1 MLCSRCKK
9 NISVVFVAKLENGKE
24 KMEGYCLS
32 CATELGINPMG
43 KMMEQMGVDP
53 KELEAGMKDM
63 MENGGEGLAAEMQA
77 MMEEAGAD
85 SGILLPF
92 DDMDMDMG
100 SDDSEEPAGKENGP
114 MGFFSKMFQASG
126 FHEPEQE
133 SEPSDTKTA
142 RPKRRRDKKRKNLE
156 TYGVNLTRKAQTGG
170 IDRVVGRDKEIARV
184 IQILNRRNKNNPVLL
199 GEPGVGKTAIAEG
212 LALRIVEKQVPAKLY
227 GKEVYLLDF
236 AALVAG
242 TQFRGQFESRLKN
255 LIEEVKNLGNIIL
268 VIDEL
273 HNIMGAGNAEG
284 AMNAANILKPALAR
298 GELQIIGATTLEEY
312 RKHIEKDSALER
324 RFQPVMVGEPTIDES
339 IEILR
344 GIKGYYEN
352 HHKVSISDDIIRLSV
367 LLSERYIHDRF
378 LPDKAIDVIDEAS
391 SKVNLANTGLIQLLE
406 YEKRLEEIQ
415 SQKETAVQSDSIE
428 EYQKAADLKV
438 EECRLKEEIEALQKE
453 CYGKPV
459 TEEDVASVI
468 ELWTRI
474 PVQKINM
481 EHSKQLLHLEDT
493 LHRRVI
499 AQEDAVSLVAR
510 AVRRRRAGVS
520 AARRPVSFI
529 FVGPT
534 GVGKT
539 ELVKAL
545 TEAMFGSEEAFIRL
559 DMSEYMEK
567 HTVSK
572 LIGSPPGYVGYEEAG
587 QLTEKVRRNPYSV
600 ILLDEIEKAHADV
613 FNILLQVLDDGRI
626 TDSQGRVVNFD
637 NTILIMTSNAG
648 SERSAESIGF
658 GGAGKPESRYEKT
671 LKEIFRPEFLNR
683 IDEIVEFQPLEKPQ
697 LLQIVDLMLDD
708 VRRGLALKEIELEVT
723 EAAKELL
730 LEKGYE
736 PQYGARPIRRC
747 ITRHVEDLIADLL
760 IGGSLPEGSAVLV
773 DVHDGNF
780 VAQKCERTGSQI

>member
-9 NISVVFVAKLENGKE
+9 NMSVVFVGKMENGKE
-24 KMEGYCLS
+24 VMEGYCIT

-43 KMMEQMGVDP
+43 KMMEQMGINPQEMD
-53 KELEAGMKDM
+53 AGMRDM
-63 MENGGEGLAAEMQA
+63 MENGGEGFAEEMRM
-77 MMEEAGAD
+77 MMEGAD
-85 SGILLPF
+85 PDMAEDGAF
-92 DDMDMDMG
+92 DDF
-100 SDDSEEPAGKENGP
+100 DDAEGEPGQKANNP
-114 MGFFSKMFQASG
+114 FGFFQKMFQTSG
-126 FHEPEQE
+126 FQSADGEREAE
-133 SEPSDTKTA
+133 KSDSDIKTE
-142 RPKRRRDKKRKNLE
+142 RPKRKRDKKRKNLE

-170 IDRVVGRDKEIARV
+170 IDRVVGRDTEIARV
-184 IQILNRRNKNNPVLL
+184 IQILNRRTKNNPVLL

-212 LALRIVEKQVPAKLY
+212 LALRIVEKKVPAKLY
-227 GKEVYLLDF
+227 EKEVYLLDF

-242 TQFRGQFESRLKN
+242 TQFRGQFEARLKN
-255 LIEEVKNLGNIIL
+255 LIEEVKRLGNIIL

-324 RFQPVMVGEPTIDES
+324 RFQPVMVGEPSVEES
-339 IEILR
+339 VEILR
-344 GIKGYYEN
+344 GIKGYYEDF
-352 HHKVSISDDIIRLSV
+352 HKVSISDDIIRLSV
-367 LLSERYIHDRF
+367 RLSERYIHDRF

-391 SKVNLANTGLIQLLE
+391 SRVNLANTGLVRLAEL
-406 YEKRLEEIQ
+406 EKRLEEIRMR
-415 SQKETAVQSDSIE
+415 KEDAVQSDSIE
-428 EYQKAADLKV
+428 DYQKAADLKV
-438 EECRLKEEIEALQKE
+438 EECRLTEEIETLKKE
-453 CYGKPV
+453 CCAKPV

-474 PVQKINM
+474 PVRKLNM
-481 EHSKQLLHLEDT
+481 EHAGQLRRLEET
-493 LHRRVI
+493 LHERVI
-499 AQEDAVSLVAR
+499 GQEEAVDSVAR

-520 AARRPVSFI
+520 TAHRPVSFI

-545 TEAMFGSEEAFIRL
+545 TEAVFGSEDALIRL

-572 LIGSPPGYVGYEEAG
+572 LIGSPPGYVGYDEAG

-637 NTILIMTSNAG
+637 NTIIIMTSNAG
-648 SERSAESIGF
+648 SQRSAESIGF
-658 GGAGKPESRYEKT
+658 GGGGKTESRYEKT
-671 LKEIFRPEFLNR
+671 LREIFRPEFLNR
-683 IDEIVEFQPLEKPQ
+683 VDEIVEFHALEKAQ
-697 LLQIVDLMLDD
+697 LLQIVDLMLKD
-708 VRRGLALKEIELEVT
+708 VRRGLELKQISLCVT

-730 LEKGYE
+730 LEKGFE

-747 ITRHVEDLIADLL
+747 ITRHIEDAVADLL
-760 IGGSLPEGSAVLV
+760 I
-773 DVHDGNF
+773 DGT
-780 VAQKCERTGSQI
+780 VAAGDTVCADAADGAFIIRKQEA